1 MIVKFNEHCHGEV
14 FSKVFTFWRANN
26 NFEYFDKKS
35 QKKKSEGKSDLIP
48 NPFVSLLF
56 EFLFRENKGIGTSV

>member
-1 MIVKFNEHCHGEV
+1 MVKFFLKYLH
-14 FSKVFTFWRANN
+14 FDAQIIILSISRRKV
-26 NFEYFDKKS
+26 K
-35 QKKKSEGKSDLIP
+35 KKKSEGKSDLIP